1 LISFAPVGPEPPGFA
16 GIAGRSSRVVA
27 KFVELGRRLRPRPI

>member
-1 LISFAPVGPEPPGFA
+1 LISFALVGLEPPGLA

-27 KFVELGRRLRPRPI
+27 KFVELGRRLRPRAI